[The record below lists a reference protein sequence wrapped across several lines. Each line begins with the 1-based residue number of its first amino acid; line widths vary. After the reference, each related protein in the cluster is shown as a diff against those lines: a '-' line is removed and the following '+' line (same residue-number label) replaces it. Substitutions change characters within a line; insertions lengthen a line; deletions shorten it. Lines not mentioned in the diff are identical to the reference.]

1 MKPFGKRKK
10 KGKSGSKEGG
20 FCLAQDE
27 KKNSKIWSGSL
38 QVLAVTAT
46 HFRQGGQ
53 IPAERYMYGVS
64 TPGWIC
70 HPSSVHMQ
78 LSIEK

>member
-1 MKPFGKRKK
+1 MKPFGKGKK
-10 KGKSGSKEGG
+10 KENQVARRILSSAALE
-20 FCLAQDE
+20 DE

-64 TPGWIC
+64 TTGSRDEFATHLACIC
-70 HPSSVHMQ
+70 N
-78 LSIEK
+78 